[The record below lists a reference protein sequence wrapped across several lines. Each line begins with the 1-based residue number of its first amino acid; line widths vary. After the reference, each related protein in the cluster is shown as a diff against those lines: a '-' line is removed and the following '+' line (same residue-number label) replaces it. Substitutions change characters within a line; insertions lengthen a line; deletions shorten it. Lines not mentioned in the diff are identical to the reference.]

1 MGPPEITSKVLKP
14 ETAQSVD
21 TIKVYDEDELR
32 LAQMGHKQELKR
44 HFSVWSLIGLAAN
57 RTISWTGLGLGLI
70 TALNSGGPGARKPPT
85 DCPRKRFSALMILVI
100 YGFILV
106 FILQSFVGASLAEFV
121 SAYPTEGGMY
131 HWIAAIAPKR
141 YNSLLSFATGWCT
154 VFGWI
159 FTTASTNLIYA
170 STVMALI
177 ALDHDDLVV
186 KPWMTFVAYQIL
198 NVFTSGIVMFGNR
211 FIPAI
216 NKFSLLYLQLA
227 WLITMVT
234 VAAAAPAHNDSK
246 FVFATW
252 MNKTGWDNNVMCF
265 ITGLVNPLYALGGL
279 DGISHI
285 TEEMPNPGRNAPLG
299 LAITLSIAFVTG
311 VSYLLSLMFSV
322 QNYDTLA
329 DTRTGLPL
337 AEIFHQATSTKGG
350 AFGLVFMVWVALGPC
365 VIGSQLS
372 TGRVF
377 WAFSRDS
384 GLPLS
389 HIWARVNPRLGS
401 PFNAQLCVGVI
412 IALLG
417 CIYLGSSTAFN
428 SMMSSAVTI
437 NNLAYVVP
445 ILTNVLLRR
454 RTMHRGPFSMGQF
467 TGMTVNIISVLWLVF
482 AIVFF
487 SFPFEMPA
495 TVSNMNYT
503 CVVVGGFLIIE
514 LVWWIIAG
522 KKYSQTV
529 QRAREE
535 HDTAMPLEI

>member
-1 MGPPEITSKVLKP
+1 MGIPEVGSTVPKPGSSETSQSVEVLK
-14 ETAQSVD
+14 VR
-21 TIKVYDEDELR
+21 DEDELR

-57 RTISWTGLGLGLI
+57 CTISWTGLGLGLI
-70 TALNSGGPGARKPPT
+70 TALNSGGPGA
-85 DCPRKRFSALMILVI
+85 LI

-159 FTTASTNLIYA
+159 FTTASTNLIYG
-170 STVMALI
+170 STVMGLI
-177 ALDHDDLVV
+177 ALYHDDLVV

-198 NVFTSGIVMFGNR
+198 NIITSGIVMFGNR

-227 WLITMVT
+227 WFITMVT

-311 VSYLLSLMFSV
+311 ISYLLSLMFSV
-322 QNYDTLA
+322 QNYDSLA
-329 DTRTGLPL
+329 NTRTGLPL
-337 AEIFHQATSTKGG
+337 AEIFQQATSTKGG

-377 WAFSRDS
+377 WAFSRDN

-389 HIWARVNPRLGS
+389 HIWARVHPRLGS

-454 RTMHRGPFSMGQF
+454 RTMHRGPFAMGQF
-467 TGMTVNIISVLWLVF
+467 LGMTVNIISVLWLVF
-482 AIVFF
+482 AIIFF

-514 LVWWIIAG
+514 LGWWLIAG

-535 HDTAMPLEI
+535 HDTAMFVEGQPKA